1 MVGGEVSEGLG
12 PERLIVAVGEKLGSG
27 PGGDPRAV
35 AEFAFQLTFRPTG
48 VADKSAYQGTGILGM
63 FDGVGG
69 RDPGSKAQPLLLGP
83 PESGKGEMFAGNRP
97 TDMNINPGECSKLLI
112 LEKLAHFVAGGMIE
126 DEAVGSLLG
135 IVFCQKDHG
144 VREDALAQGGIGE
157 KKLPLEADG

>member
-1 MVGGEVSEGLG
+1 M
-12 PERLIVAVGEKLGSG
+12 
-27 PGGDPRAV
+27 
-35 AEFAFQLTFRPTG
+35 AELTFQLTFRPTG
-48 VADKSAYQGTGILGM
+48 VADKSAYQGAGILGM

-97 TDMNINPGECSKLLI
+97 TDMNINLGECRKLLI
-112 LEKLAHFVAGGMIE
+112 LEKLAHLMVGGMVE
-126 DEAVGSLLG
+126 NEAVGSLLG